1 MPRILLIED
10 DDAYQAMLR
19 TSLEDRG
26 HVVSVS
32 NDGNEGINCFKSRK
46 FDLVITD
53 ILMPRKDG
61 VETIMELR
69 AIASDVRIIV
79 ISGGGHMIRAQNC
92 VDLAHS
98 LGIQSV
104 LEKPFSV
111 DDLQTCITAEMGK
124 IAPK

>member
-1 MPRILLIED
+1 MTRILLIED

-19 TSLEDRG
+19 SSLEDRG
-26 HVVSVS
+26 HEVSVS
-32 NDGNEGINCFKSRK
+32 NDGHEGINSFKSRK

-53 ILMPRKDG
+53 ILMPKKDG

-69 AIASDVRIIV
+69 AIDPAVRIIV

-104 LEKPFSV
+104 LEKPFRV
-111 DDLQTCITAEMGK
+111 DDLQSCIAFELEK
-124 IAPK
+124 FAIK